1 MTHIRDTQYANTQG
15 LDLIVRGE
23 SSIYDLFYRTEQRK
37 PKYVYRGSAGAQGLV
52 TRQVHLSFWASD
64 LADARGAPSG
74 GAPEQ
79 MRRVSRC
86 SVEHVALRVGGLG
99 AVCPRQR

>member
-37 PKYVYRGSAGAQGLV
+37 PKYVY
-52 TRQVHLSFWASD
+52 
-64 LADARGAPSG
+64 
-74 GAPEQ
+74 
-79 MRRVSRC
+79 
-86 SVEHVALRVGGLG
+86 
-99 AVCPRQR
+99 